1 MLNEFNNLFKEKTLT
16 NDQKKR
22 KSEVANEVG
31 RLYGLENGAWI
42 ANLDHK
48 KDYSTLARMRQKVI
62 REYNC
67 KTAIE
72 LMLADSIVACYWR
85 MIKNEMKINRLT
97 NKGDYGYSFDQLK
110 INIIKELSKETD
122 SANRRLIMNIVLL
135 KEMKQP
141 ALNINIRTNNA
152 FVGDK
157 QQFNNNVE
165 NNEAK

>member
-1 MLNEFNNLFKEKTLT
+1 
-16 NDQKKR
+16 
-22 KSEVANEVG
+22 
-31 RLYGLENGAWI
+31 
-42 ANLDHK
+42 
-48 KDYSTLARMRQKVI
+48 
-62 REYNC
+62 
-67 KTAIE
+67 
-72 LMLADSIVACYWR
+72 
-85 MIKNEMKINRLT
+85 MKINHLT
-97 NKGDYGYSFDQLK
+97 TKGDYGYSFDQLK

-141 ALNINIRTNNA
+141 ALKINIKTNNA